1 MGELV
6 QGHRRDGCHI
16 WWCSAWSPA
25 EAEEV
30 FDEEELVKA
39 LQA

>member
-1 MGELV
+1 MSHLV
-6 QGHRRDGCHI
+6 VLGLE
-16 WWCSAWSPA
+16 SPA
-25 EAEEV
+25 KAEEV